1 MAVLASEGAA
11 WVLLEAEMVEK
22 VVQQVE
28 KVVEQVEMEAALV
41 L

>member
-1 MAVLASEGAA
+1 MVVLAWEGAA
-11 WVLLEAEMVEK
+11 QVLPEAEMVEK